1 MQLSDDANLENYG
14 LVKSRS
20 VHLSTWISN
29 TAGHVMLIS
38 YGSPVSFDIY
48 ILLNLLPCC

>member
-1 MQLSDDANLENYG
+1 MQLSDGANLQDYG

-20 VHLSTWISN
+20 VHLSTWISD

-38 YGSPVSFDIY
+38 SGTPVSFDIY
-48 ILLNLLPCC
+48 ILLNLLPSW